1 MWFRKAEEE
10 PPQLEDLAS
19 VLAEG
24 PELLPGNPSSPGR
37 HGVSAG
43 GAGASAQQALAASAP
58 PPAAAA
64 AADDPLPVSSGSA
77 LPALASP
84 EKSNQQDAPS
94 SAAAG
99 SWLPSV
105 AAWLPSRAASVAGS
119 TQEEEEQQEQQQPTA
134 HSSWRDYLPSTTLLP
149 LSSLLGGSGG
159 SSHATSLPENAAA
172 QAAAPAAA
180 DASSHDGTGLL
191 GWAAAAPHQL
201 ASAYHQ
207 AAHQLGSVGSTA
219 VGASLLGAT
228 VGGICA
234 GPLGAAAGAKS
245 GAAWVAAGALS
256 GAAVRRLRDGGHP
269 AGAAAQDAPLERE
282 LQAIKASS
290 GSGDADGAAGSRDTS
305 AGHGRPAG
313 DGSAAQ

>member
-1 MWFRKAEEE
+1 MWFRKAEE

-19 VLAEG
+19 VLADG

-105 AAWLPSRAASVAGS
+105 AAWLPSRAVSVAGS
-119 TQEEEEQQEQQQPTA
+119 TQEEEQQEQQQPTA

-159 SSHATSLPENAAA
+159 SSHATSLPENAAS

-269 AGAAAQDAPLERE
+269 ASAAPHDAPLGRE

-290 GSGDADGAAGSRDTS
+290 GSGDADGAAGRAETS
-305 AGHGRPAG
+305 AGHGSIAG